1 VVLGAGKDHCYSH
14 DPARADERKRNAS
27 RGGRSKSAGGELPDL
42 KKQLRDLAAD
52 VLEAKVDKGAA
63 AVVNQILNTIIRAVE
78 QERKNLETGEL
89 AERLESLEEV
99 LKGRRTG

>member
-1 VVLGAGKDHCYSH
+1 LTEA
-14 DPARADERKRNAS
+14 
-27 RGGRSKSAGGELPDL
+27 
-42 KKQLRDLAAD
+42 LRDLAAD

>member
-1 VVLGAGKDHCYSH
+1 MVLGVGKDHCYSH